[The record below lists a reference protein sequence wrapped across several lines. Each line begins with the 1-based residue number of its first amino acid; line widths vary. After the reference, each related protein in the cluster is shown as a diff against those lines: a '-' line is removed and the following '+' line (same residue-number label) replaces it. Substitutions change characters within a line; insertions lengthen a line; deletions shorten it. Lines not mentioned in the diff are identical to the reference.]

1 MDHRRSMA
9 DTSGQTYEEPLLAG
23 WAARGWGMGGG
34 TWAMK
39 ACLPAMVLLRAVE
52 GGERRACRVV
62 VEVAVGNAL
71 PASSGRVALT
81 TLRDGPP
88 AGRSGRRRPWAGR
101 TATSAVGGRL
111 FGWFFLR
118 LGFLLEGDERPSVSV
133 SVFRSGCS
141 GCPLSHVLL
150 LRSFP
155 RTRPLLPIP
164 NCPPPIGRPR
174 PMLRRT
180 ASHLIHHP
188 YHIIASS
195 DNHHIAPLAPP
206 APPPLLISN
215 SAELML

>member
-71 PASSGRVALT
+71 PASSGRVALS

-101 TATSAVGGRL
+101 AATSAVGGGL
-111 FGWFFLR
+111 FGWFFLWPGFYWRGPLR
-118 LGFLLEGDERPSVSV
+118 LCPSLSV
-133 SVFRSGCS
+133 WVLWVLWV
-141 GCPLSHVLL
+141 PLS
-150 LRSFP
+150 RAAP
-155 RTRPLLPIP
+155 ALLPSHSP
-164 NCPPPIGRPR
+164 APAHSQLPASHWPAPAHAPSHRSPPHSPPI
-174 PMLRRT
+174 
-180 ASHLIHHP
+180 P
-188 YHIIASS
+188 YHSIIR
-195 DNHHIAPLAPP
+195 
-206 APPPLLISN
+206 
-215 SAELML
+215 